1 MWWRRNKK
9 AKGAAGGES
18 AQAEA
23 ATKGPPR
30 FLDPEVLARIGS
42 LELLARAVVEGF
54 ISGLHRSP
62 FTGFSTEFAEY
73 RQYNPGDDLRYLDW
87 RLLGRTDRY
96 FIKKYR
102 ADTNAQVTLL
112 VDTSASMRYAGGS
125 GRVTK
130 LQYAQFLAAALAH
143 LAARQQDAVGLVGF
157 GEQVHTHVPAL
168 NRTGHMRTVYGRLA
182 ALEAGGETRLADA
195 LHETAERL
203 TRRGV
208 VVLVSDFYDEPER
221 LASAF
226 QHLRFRGHDVIAF
239 HVLDRTE
246 VEFDFDDAVLL
257 LEDSETGGAD
267 ARAAGRGG
275 ERLPRA
281 PEPRTSKRCAG
292 RCAANRVD
300 YEQVTTDSPLD
311 FALFSFLSRR
321 AGRRIDECWVLEF
334 WALVLTNT

>member
-9 AKGAAGGES
+9 AKDADGGES
-18 AQAEA
+18 VQAA
-23 ATKGPPR
+23 ASAGGSPR

-73 RQYNPGDDLRYLDW
+73 RQYNPGDDLRHLDW

-102 ADTNAQVTLL
+102 ADTNAQLTLL
-112 VDTSASMRYAGGS
+112 VDTSGSMGYAGG
-125 GRVTK
+125 GAGVTK

-157 GEQVHTHVPAL
+157 GGRVHTHVPAL

-182 ALEAGGETRLADA
+182 ALEAGGETGLAEA
-195 LHETAERL
+195 LHGTAERL

-208 VVLVSDFYDEPER
+208 VVLVSDFYDDPER
-221 LASAF
+221 LADAF
-226 QHLRFRGHDVIAF
+226 RHLRFRGHDVLAF
-239 HVLDRTE
+239 HLLDRRE

-257 LEDSETGGAD
+257 LEDAETAEQLPVLPDVVAGGYR
-267 ARAAGRGG
+267 ARLSAHVEALR
-275 ERLPRA
+275 RM
-281 PEPRTSKRCAG
+281 
-292 RCAANRVD
+292 CAANRVD
-300 YEQVTTDSPLD
+300 YEQVTTDQPLD

-321 AGRRIDECWVLEF
+321 AGKG
-334 WALVLTNT
+334 